1 MATDRGYV
9 YILASGFK
17 HIYTGVTAKLPERIR
32 EHKMKIHPRSFTAK
46 YNIDQ
51 PVYSEEHVSIVKAIA
66 REKQIKGWLRIKKIQ
81 LIKRADPKVRPSYP
95 TESSTGQRLPQ
106 PRQPSALRPY
116 PSFPR

>member
-1 MATDRGYV
+1 MTTDRAYV

-32 EHKMKIHPRSFTAK
+32 EHKLKIHPRCFTAR

-51 PVYSEEHVSIVKAIA
+51 LVYYEEHISIIKAIA

-81 LIKRADPKVRPSYP
+81 LIVQSNPTWRDLSEDLLKLPEFDESKMRPQ
-95 TESSTGQRLPQ
+95 EG
-106 PRQPSALRPY
+106 
-116 PSFPR
+116 F